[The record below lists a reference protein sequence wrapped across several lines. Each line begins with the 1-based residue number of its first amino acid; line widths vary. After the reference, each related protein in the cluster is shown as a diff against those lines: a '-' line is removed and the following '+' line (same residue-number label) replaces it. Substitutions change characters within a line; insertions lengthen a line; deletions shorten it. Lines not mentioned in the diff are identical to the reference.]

1 MKTQLT
7 AVIVSTLLCAA
18 SSLNAQPVGPA
29 SIASTSKNAI
39 VRSISLSD
47 LGFADGIE
55 FQQLAGETV
64 LYFPVP
70 DAAPILRGTL
80 DIELDQGAKSLAQR
94 YLKISVG
101 NRVAQSQALSP
112 DGGKLSVKV
121 PVASEDVANGF
132 VKVTLQ
138 YSGALSDQVCVDER
152 SSGDFVSIDPSSALT
167 ITLDGA
173 KLSAPATVAA
183 LMPADVRLVFS
194 DANPANIAVAMNAAS
209 SFGAEAGHVHFD
221 AVISDTEANDRW
233 EMSNITID
241 IAEFGGAS
249 QMSVAQMDGLPG
261 FTISGTDPQV
271 GLNQLSSI
279 WIAAAGPQ
287 TAQAT
292 QVGMV
297 TGDAN
302 SLPLTRLNGNLDAQL
317 VSSSSNFQIPFR
329 ATDIPGGREITSLS
343 LVASAALDPKGHG
356 ATLTAYLNDTILG
369 SRPLKSGDPERMTF
383 DVPEGLIS
391 RDNALRVL
399 IQRQP
404 EGGGCVYKVQGYPAQ
419 ILPGSTFELSAASER
434 NATDFFRLSQQFLNG
449 VDLVVDQGMT
459 MSQGEIL
466 EWTVGIA
473 GSILPDGARVAMK
486 GSIGALN
493 GTTPFII
500 ISKETPE
507 GANSDITLDDGAI
520 EIRDAAGNVMF
531 DGQDLD
537 RLGIV
542 HIVTVNGADGL
553 WIRPGSGPA
562 PVLSDRNPLVLDRGN
577 LALIDDSGIVVATST
592 LTRDLLSVV
601 YPDQTSVMQIL
612 AKYRPW
618 IVGGLWAVLT
628 LLVLGVFQ
636 RLNRSRR
643 VAKTTD

>member
-1 MKTQLT
+1 MRTQLT

-80 DIELDQGAKSLAQR
+80 DIELDQGAQSLAQR

>member
-1 MKTQLT
+1 MNTQLT
-7 AVIVSTLLCAA
+7 AVIVSALLCTG
-18 SSLNAQPVGPA
+18 SSLTAQSVGPA
-29 SIASTSKNAI
+29 SVASTRENPI
-39 VRSISLSD
+39 IRSMSLSD
-47 LGFADGIE
+47 LGFIDGIE
-55 FQQLAGETV
+55 FQHLAGEVV

-70 DAAPILRGTL
+70 DAAPILSGTL
-80 DIELDQGAKSLAQR
+80 SIEFDQGATSLAQR
-94 YLKISVG
+94 YLKVSVG
-101 NRVAQSQALSP
+101 NRVAQSQALSA
-112 DGGKLSVKV
+112 DGGKVSVQV
-121 PVASEDVANGF
+121 PVASEDVTGGF

-138 YSGALSDQVCVDER
+138 YSGALSDQVCIDER
-152 SSGDFVSIDPSSALT
+152 SSGDFVSIDSSSALT

-173 KLSAPATVAA
+173 NLSAPATVAA

-221 AVISDTEANDRW
+221 AAPSDTEANDRW
-233 EMSNITID
+233 SRSNITID
-241 IAEFGGAS
+241 TSEFGGAS
-249 QMSVAQMDGLPG
+249 QMSVTQMDGFPG

-292 QVGMV
+292 QVGMA
-297 TGDAN
+297 TGDAS
-302 SLPLTRLNGNLDAQL
+302 SLPLTSLNGDLDAQL
-317 VSSSSNFQIPFR
+317 VSSNSNFQIPFR
-329 ATDIPGGREITSLS
+329 ASDIPAGREITSVRLI
-343 LVASAALDPKGHG
+343 ASSALDPQGHG

-369 SRPLKSGDPERMTF
+369 SRPLKSGNPERMTF
-383 DVPEGLIS
+383 DVPDGLIS
-391 RDNALRVL
+391 RNNALRVL

-404 EGGGCVYKVQGYPAQ
+404 EGGGCAYKVQGYPAQ
-419 ILPGSTFELSAASER
+419 ILPGSAFELSDASER
-434 NATDFFRLSQQFLNG
+434 DATDFFHLSQQYLNG
-449 VDLVVDQGMT
+449 VDLIVDQDMA

-466 EWTVGIA
+466 AWTAGIA

-486 GSIGALN
+486 GSVGALD
-493 GTTPFII
+493 GTTAFII
-500 ISKETPE
+500 ISKEAPE
-507 GANSDITLDDGAI
+507 GANSDITLNEGAI
-520 EIRDAAGNVMF
+520 EIRDTAGNVMF
-531 DGQDLD
+531 DGSDLD
-537 RLGIV
+537 RLGIA
-542 HIVTVNGADGL
+542 HIVTVNGANGL

-577 LALIDDSGIVVATST
+577 LALIDESGIVVATST
-592 LTRDLLSVV
+592 LNRDLVSVV

-636 RLNRSRR
+636 RLYRSRR
-643 VAKTTD
+643 AAKTTD

>member
-112 DGGKLSVKV
+112 DGGNLSVKV

>member
-1 MKTQLT
+1 MKIQFN
-7 AVIVSTLLCAA
+7 AVLVSALFCAA
-18 SSLNAQPVGPA
+18 SSLYAQSVGPA
-29 SIASTSKNAI
+29 SVASTSKNAI
-39 VRSISLSD
+39 VRSISISD
-47 LGFADGIE
+47 LGFTDGIE
-55 FQQLAGETV
+55 FQQLSGEAV

-70 DAAPILRGTL
+70 DGAPVLSGML
-80 DIELDQGAKSLAQR
+80 DIELDQGTTSLDQR
-94 YLKISVG
+94 YLMISVG
-101 NRVAQSQALSP
+101 NRVAQSQALSA
-112 DGGKLSVKV
+112 DGGKLSVKI
-121 PVASEDVANGF
+121 PVASEDVAGGF
-132 VKVTLQ
+132 VKVTIQ
-138 YSGALSDQVCVDER
+138 YSGALSEQVCVDER
-152 SSGDFVSIDPSSALT
+152 SSGDFVSIDSSSALT

-194 DANPANIAVAMNAAS
+194 DTNPANIAIAMNAAS

-221 AVISDTEANDRW
+221 AVPGDTEANDRW
-233 EMSNITID
+233 STSDITID
-241 IAEFGGAS
+241 PEEFGGAS
-249 QMSVAQMDGLPG
+249 QISVVQMDGFPG
-261 FTISGTDPQV
+261 LRISGTDPQV

-292 QVGMV
+292 QIGMV
-297 TGDAN
+297 TGDAS
-302 SLPLTRLNGNLDAQL
+302 SLPLTSLNANLDAQL
-317 VSSSSNFQIPFR
+317 VSSSSDFQIPFR
-329 ATDIPGGREITSLS
+329 ATDIPGGREITSLR
-343 LVASAALDPKGHG
+343 LMASAALDPQGQG
-356 ATLTAYLNDTILG
+356 ATLTAYLNNTILG
-369 SRPLKSGDPERMTF
+369 SRPLQSGDPERMTF

-391 RDNALRVL
+391 RDNILRVL
-399 IQRQP
+399 IQRQS
-404 EGGGCVYKVQGYPAQ
+404 EGSSCAYKIQGYPAQ
-419 ILPGSTFELSAASER
+419 ILPGSAFELSSASEQD
-434 NATDFFRLSQQFLNG
+434 ATDFFHLSQQYLNG
-449 VDLVVDQGMT
+449 VDLVVDPGLT

-466 EWTVGIA
+466 EWTAGIA

-486 GSIGALN
+486 GSVGGLD

-500 ISKETPE
+500 ISKETPK

-520 EIRDAAGNVMF
+520 EIRDTAGNVMF

-537 RLGIV
+537 RLGIA

-592 LTRDLLSVV
+592 LNRDLVSVV

-636 RLNRSRR
+636 RLYRSRR
-643 VAKTTD
+643 AAKTTN